1 MFNRRSR
8 LLFILVVVTISI
20 SSFAQSNY
28 GAVRGIVTDA
38 IEGTLSNAVVTL
50 TSEATKISR
59 TTVTNGS
66 GEYVF
71 NAVEPGK
78 YSLSATMRGFKI
90 EQSTSLVVD
99 AGNTIPL
106 DFKLQIGSNTETV
119 EVSATEELVNNGTSY
134 NGQLIDSQ

>member
-28 GAVRGIVTDA
+28 GAVRGIVSDS
-38 IEGTLSNAVVTL
+38 IGGTLSNSVVTL
-50 TSEATKISR
+50 TSETTKISR
-59 TTVTNGS
+59 TTVANGS

-78 YSLSATMRGFKI
+78 YTLSATMKGFKL
-90 EQSTSLVVD
+90 EQSTGIVVD
-99 AGNTIPL
+99 AGNT
-106 DFKLQIGSNTETV
+106 
-119 EVSATEELVNNGTSY
+119 
-134 NGQLIDSQ
+134 